1 MIRVR
6 TGILI
11 LLLFF
16 SQFTCSQPK
25 PTIGVFVV
33 SDTPFWAW
41 VGRFAEAAG
50 HSLGADVQV
59 FNAQLNRVL
68 FLKQFR
74 AAAAGRERH
83 YDALVFPNFL
93 HTAPYA
99 LDICERNRV
108 VCVLFNSDLSAD
120 EQTRVGRPGERLKY
134 WVGHMVPDDIRASEA
149 MTEVLVRVARNR
161 LPEAPVHMIGVNGYR
176 YDQPAIARELGLR
189 KALAAETG
197 IHLRQVVHTDWSEM
211 DAYVRTRRLL
221 KRYPDT
227 GIVWS
232 GNYRSTTGILRALRE
247 ADLQP
252 GRDVWVN
259 SFGLEGNAL
268 EELAAGEVEVTA
280 GGHFMEG
287 AWALILAYDALAETD
302 TTRSYHSQQTPLLM
316 VTRDNLAEVR
326 QAMGLIS
333 SDSERLSRVDFTVY
347 SRAHGVE
354 RDDYDFSIMRV
365 LQALAKSGPV
375 GAGRQSGMLAE

>member
-11 LLLFF
+11 LLLCF
-16 SQFTCSQPK
+16 SQLVCSQPR
-25 PTIGVFVV
+25 PVIGVFVV
-33 SDTPFWAW
+33 SGTPFWTW
-41 VGRFAEAAG
+41 VSRFAEAAG

-59 FNAQLNRVL
+59 FNAQLNRVR
-68 FLKQFR
+68 FLEQFR
-74 AAAAGRERH
+74 AAATGRERH

-93 HTAPYA
+93 HTAPHA

-108 VCVLFNSDLSAD
+108 VCVLFNSDLSAE
-120 EQTRVGRPGERLKY
+120 EQARVGRPGERLRY
-134 WVGHMVPDDIRASEA
+134 WVGHMVPDDVSASEA
-149 MTEVLVRVARNR
+149 MTKALVRVAQDR
-161 LPEAPVHMIGVNGYR
+161 LTAAPVHMIGINGYR

-189 KALAAETG
+189 QALAAETG
-197 IHLRQVVHTDWSEM
+197 LLLQQVVHTDWSEE
-211 DAYVRTRRLL
+211 DAYIRTRRLL
-221 KRYPDT
+221 RRYPDT
-227 GIVWS
+227 SIVWS

-247 ADLQP
+247 ADRQP

-268 EELAAGEVEVTA
+268 EELAAGEIEVTA

-302 TTRSYHSQQTPLLM
+302 TIRSYHSIQTPLLM
-316 VTRDNLAEVR
+316 VTRDNLTEVR
-326 QAMGLIS
+326 RAMALIS
-333 SDSERLSRVDFTVY
+333 RDSERLSRVDFTVY

-354 RDDYDFSIMRV
+354 RDDYDFSIMSV
-365 LQALAKSGPV
+365 LEALAKSSPV
-375 GAGRQSGMLAE
+375 GARRQSGVLAE